1 MSDKISK
8 ITKILSYILFAISI
22 LFGVLF
28 YNGVMTAEPVPEHIV
43 VALEKTMFT
52 MEQMGSSLDNFVYV
66 VYLLFGLATLSTLL
80 FSILN
85 IFKSAKTAK
94 RSLMSIILVGA
105 VIFAAYALASPEIPT
120 FFGSEKFN
128 ITPAVSQTVGTGL
141 FAMYLF
147 FIIAVVGILY
157 TEIRGA
163 FK

>member
-28 YNGVMTAEPVPEHIV
+28 YNSVMTAEPVPEHLV
-43 VALEKTMFT
+43 VALEKTMFN

-66 VYLLFGLATLSTLL
+66 VYLLFGLATISTLL
-80 FSILN
+80 FSVLN

-94 RSLMSIILVGA
+94 RSLMSLVLIGIIV
-105 VIFAAYALASPEIPT
+105 FSAYMLASPEIPT

-128 ITPAVSQTVGTGL
+128 ITSTVSQTVGTGL
-141 FAMYLF
+141 FAMYLL

-157 TEIRGA
+157 TEVRGA